1 MSQLGVM
8 KTGFIYAMALLVLS
22 MPALSAQGTGEDGR
36 QAIKVE
42 GTELAMMQTVVD
54 VLAMLPGVMVE
65 NETVTVIG
73 RGSPDIYVGNIKIM
87 EFSDLMHITADRI
100 KEIEVLKHP
109 GAEYD
114 KNVESVIVIKIKPD
128 RKDGF
133 SLDNALRLNL
143 THTLATNDELTLGWK
158 KDRLAIGAFIGWNE
172 SRMTYESTSFTNKY
186 KDYELIS
193 ESSSMSHP
201 DVLKQWVSSRFSS
214 AYDFRSGSR
223 LSFNYSFMGKVRDV
237 SIIPESSATS
247 TNPETKHNYAID
259 YSGKLGGWA
268 VSIGNNAFIDDVKTI
283 VEAPSSGSNYLRKEV
298 DLRIYLQASRSLWKG
313 TISLG
318 AEHELDR
325 MDVTMFEDNPAFTP
339 IEKKY
344 RFTHAIHKD
353 VTTDFYATTKQT
365 LGRWNLEAGLR
376 YEHIHSNYR
385 PCADD
390 GLMMYLDDCNPVLDC
405 GLPDG
410 FYLIPI
416 LMREREVNLKHDY
429 LYPSL
434 KVSTK
439 VGGSTLSFRH
449 TENGVRPYLGLTR
462 LRFSEM
468 EILNEKVL
476 TPERTSASM
485 LGWEYGWLA
494 MGASH
499 TYCDDPICKTVSS
512 SNKYNAPDY
521 HAMDIDVTLSPKIG
535 CWSPV
540 LLANLHK
547 QWFKMPLA
555 SGKDRLIQPLLN
567 VTFKNTLTFSKDWAM
582 HFNALWH
589 SRGAERNIYYFSPD
603 FRIDASIQKSLP
615 RSGLTFILDAGNIL
629 GSSYN
634 DVSCYVTEYYGISQG
649 FRNRVVRNV
658 SLTVRYKL

>member
-1 MSQLGVM
+1 
-8 KTGFIYAMALLVLS
+8 MALLVLS
-22 MPALSAQGTGEDGR
+22 MPSLSAQSTREDGR
-36 QAIKVE
+36 RAIKVE
-42 GTELAMMQTVVD
+42 GTELAKMPTVVD
-54 VLAMLPGVMVE
+54 VLAMLPEVMVE

-73 RGSPDIYVGNIKIM
+73 RGKPDIYVDNIKIL
-87 EFSDLMHITADRI
+87 EFSELMHIPADRV

-114 KNVESVIVIKIKPD
+114 KNVESVIVIRIKPD
-128 RKDGF
+128 KKDGF
-133 SLDNALRLNL
+133 SLDNALRFNM
-143 THTLATNDELTLGWK
+143 THALATNDELTLGWK
-158 KDRLAIGAFIGWNE
+158 KNKLALGAFVGWNE
-172 SRMTYESTSFTNKY
+172 NRMNYESVSFTNKY
-186 KDYELIS
+186 KDHELIS
-193 ESSSMSHP
+193 EASSTSHP
-201 DVLKQWVSSRFSS
+201 DVLKQWLSSRFSTI
-214 AYDFRSGSR
+214 YEFRPGSR
-223 LSFNYSFMGKVRDV
+223 LSFNYSFMGNVRDE
-237 SIIPESSATS
+237 SFSPESST
-247 TNPETKHNYAID
+247 TVTTPETKHNYAID

-283 VEAPSSGSNYLRKEV
+283 VETPSSSSNYLRKEN

-325 MDVTMFEDNPAFTP
+325 MDVTMFEDNPNFTP

-344 RFTHAIHKD
+344 RFTHAIHQD
-353 VTTDFYATTKQT
+353 ITTDFFVSTKQT

-390 GLMMYLDDCNPVLDC
+390 GLMMYLDEFLTLLDQC
-405 GLPDG
+405 LPEG

-416 LMREREVNLKHDY
+416 LIKEREVNLKHDY

-468 EILNEKVL
+468 EIINEKVL
-476 TPERTSASM
+476 TPERTSSSM
-485 LGWEYGWLA
+485 LGWEYKWLA
-494 MGASH
+494 IGASH
-499 TYCDDPICKTVSS
+499 TYSDDPICKTVTS

-521 HAMDIDVTLSPKIG
+521 HAMDFDVTLSPKIG
-535 CWSPV
+535 CWSPI

-555 SGKDRLIQPLLN
+555 NGKDRLMQPLFN
-567 VTFKNTLTFSKDWAM
+567 VTFKNTLTFSKDWSM

-589 SRGAERNIYYFSPD
+589 SRGAERNIYYYSPD

-615 RSGLTFILDAGNIL
+615 KRGLTFILDAGNVL
-629 GSSYN
+629 RSSYN
-634 DVSCYVTEYYGISQG
+634 DVSCYVKEFYGISQG
-649 FRNRVVRNV
+649 YRSRNVRSV